1 MLYLSLL
8 KPLEHFQNRKLF
20 QQETTKSS
28 IKQNIRQ
35 TESPFPLKIFKRF
48 FNLRISKK
56 QGIQSSFGP
65 LFLGC
70 SLVEGLENSVSLE
83 LLISKK
89 IEGIWSISINE
100 EEDKTVKPKQ
110 ALEPFLSIQF

>member
-48 FNLRISKK
+48 FNLRISKTRHPE
-56 QGIQSSFGP
+56 QFWA

-83 LLISKK
+83 LLISK
-89 IEGIWSISINE
+89 NRRHL
-100 EEDKTVKPKQ
+100 VN
-110 ALEPFLSIQF
+110 

>member
-48 FNLRISKK
+48 FNLRISKTRHPE
-56 QGIQSSFGP
+56 QFWAPLLGLFTGGRLGELSQLRVTDIQ
-65 LFLGC
+65 
-70 SLVEGLENSVSLE
+70 
-83 LLISKK
+83 K